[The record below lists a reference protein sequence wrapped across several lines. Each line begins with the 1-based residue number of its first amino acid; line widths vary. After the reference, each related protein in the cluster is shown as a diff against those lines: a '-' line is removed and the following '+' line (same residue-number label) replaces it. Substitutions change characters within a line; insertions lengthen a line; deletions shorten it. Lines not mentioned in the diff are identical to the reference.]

1 MCASAQLRRFMG
13 LILSRPRRREHSPL
27 HLTVSTAADH
37 MGPGARPKWRHG
49 NRPAATT
56 CYRITLRGIDVMN
69 TTATSQRPQYCLPIA
84 VTKARSEQRRVT
96 LEHLPARVSRRDGEN
111 ATNEESAQSGSKAA
125 PKPAQSF
132 FDTICR
138 NPAVS
143 QGHTGSVEGPSLRL
157 RSTFKSG

>member
-1 MCASAQLRRFMG
+1 MKPHLTPMYFRRTCLSVASAVDRRGLPTFRALQL
-13 LILSRPRRREHSPL
+13 
-27 HLTVSTAADH
+27 AACICNDC
-37 MGPGARPKWRHG
+37 ARPKWRHG

-143 QGHTGSVEGPSLRL
+143 QGDTGSFNGPHCEQ
-157 RSTFKSG
+157 G